1 MTFVN
6 HKFLLGQAGR
16 RYITFDFILIL
27 TALDRDAT
35 TQSAVTWLVF
45 PVIDSGWTGGSGHTP
60 DVKSVTYAPTD
71 HPPAVSFS
79 HNLAT
84 ATNLAIDRGPML
96 LAIEPI
102 DANIRLKLRSYF
114 SSGRQCDSSAAT
126 LFVQK

>member
-1 MTFVN
+1 MVTTF
-6 HKFLLGQAGR
+6 KC
-16 RYITFDFILIL
+16 FISIL
-27 TALDRDAT
+27 TAVDRDVSTNWGTAL
-35 TQSAVTWLVF
+35 LVL
-45 PVIDSGWTGGSGHTP
+45 PLADVGWTVSSVHTP
-60 DVKSVTYAPTD
+60 DVNSVTYAPTD

-84 ATNLAIDRGPML
+84 ATNLAIDRGPMV

-126 LFVQK
+126 LFVQKKRILEI